1 MIIIAENFNSS
12 IPETKQAM
20 ADKNA
25 AWLIEKAANIA
36 DSGANYID
44 INAGTFLEHEAE
56 TLLYVAE
63 LIQPTGLPLAIDS
76 PDHKVIEYIL
86 RKLHPKQAL
95 LNSITL
101 ENTRFNKLVPLAQ
114 EYDTKLIAL
123 LMDGSSMP
131 ESVEQRLEIADRMI
145 NSLEEKNID
154 QDRIFLDPMIKPLAT
169 DDQAGREA
177 YETIRLIRQK
187 YPDVHITCGLSNIS
201 FGLPARKYLNRAF
214 LIQSMAMGLDSAIL
228 NPLDEELMK
237 LLHAGES
244 LSGCDEFCCDYLAHF
259 RPKKHD

>member
-1 MIIIAENFNSS
+1 
-12 IPETKQAM
+12 
-20 ADKNA
+20 
-25 AWLIEKAANIA
+25 
-36 DSGANYID
+36 
-44 INAGTFLEHEAE
+44 
-56 TLLYVAE
+56 
-63 LIQPTGLPLAIDS
+63 
-76 PDHKVIEYIL
+76 
-86 RKLHPKQAL
+86 
-95 LNSITL
+95 
-101 ENTRFNKLVPLAQ
+101 TRFNKLVPLAQ

-244 LSGCDEFCCDYLAHF
+244 LSGRDEFCCDYLAHF
-259 RPKKHD
+259 RPKQHD